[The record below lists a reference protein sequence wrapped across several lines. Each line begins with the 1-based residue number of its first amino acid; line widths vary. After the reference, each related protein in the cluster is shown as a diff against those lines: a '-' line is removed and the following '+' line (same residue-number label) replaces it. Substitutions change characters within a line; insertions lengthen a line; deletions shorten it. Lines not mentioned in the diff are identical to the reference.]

1 MQSQSRG
8 KEHPENQLWACSSI
22 RKFTRYFFF
31 IFFYF
36 YFLFF
41 IFLIKKFF
49 QENSDPAALMR
60 EFWEDISQVAEVSSK
75 HSSITCINYTFSGN
89 AAEIHRTQNRN
100 VSYPSTF
107 FFHLS
112 TFPPFH
118 FFSSSSAFFYRFQLT
133 EEEKRKYEASTTCE
147 ECSWRYSERNWKV
160 RDHDHITGAYR

>member
-31 IFFYF
+31 FIFIF
-36 YFLFF
+36 YFLF
-41 IFLIKKFF
+41 FLIKKFF

-107 FFHLS
+107 FSIFPPFHLS
-112 TFPPFH
+112 TFSLLLQL
-118 FFSSSSAFFYRFQLT
+118 FFIGS
-133 EEEKRKYEASTTCE
+133 
-147 ECSWRYSERNWKV
+147 N
-160 RDHDHITGAYR
+160 